1 MDVRGR
7 PAAPGHLADAAVAL
21 EHPVRPGHFRLLP
34 DLEEVLGNSCQALT
48 VGELLAL
55 DLAHR
60 PEGGGEDERNP
71 EG

>member
-7 PAAPGHLADAAVAL
+7 PAAPRRLAEALVAL
-21 EHPVRPGHFRLLP
+21 EHPVRPGIPGLLP
-34 DLEEVLGNSCQALT
+34 DLEEVLGNSCQALA

-55 DLAHR
+55 DPAHR
-60 PEGGGEDERNP
+60 PEGGGEDERYP